1 MMPNTLVLYH
11 GHCADGFGA
20 AWAAW
25 TALGDQAT
33 YQPVQYGAPT
43 PDVAGYDTLYCL
55 DFSYPRGTILQWQ
68 VDHARVVV
76 LDHHKTAEAELAGL
90 DGCTFDMD
98 KSGAML
104 AWEHFRPGE
113 KPSALVEYVQ
123 DRDLWRWAL
132 PSSRAVSA
140 ALWSYPMDFWTWRS
154 IAYALETS
162 PQRFIEQGEAILRYM
177 DQQVALICDQ
187 ARVIGPDQEPLGG
200 YYVPVVNATNLWSEV
215 GEELLRRYPE
225 APFVGAYYDTK
236 HGLRKWSLRS
246 RGDFDVSEV
255 ARKHRG
261 GGHRAAA
268 GFEERR

>member
-1 MMPNTLVLYH
+1 MPKTLVLYH

-33 YQPVQYGAPT
+33 YEPVQYGAPL

-68 VDHARVVV
+68 VEHERVLV

-98 KSGAML
+98 QSGAML
-104 AWEHFRPGE
+104 AWKHFRPGE
-113 KPSALVEYVQ
+113 KAPALIEYVQ

-132 PSSRAVSA
+132 PHSREVSA
-140 ALWSYPMDFWTWRS
+140 ALWSYPMTFGTWS
-154 IAYALETS
+154 QIALRLRQHPLVFATE
-162 PQRFIEQGEAILRYM
+162 GEAILRYM
-177 DQQVALICDQ
+177 GQQVALICDQ
-187 ARVIGPDQEPLGG
+187 ARWDRIDGDD
-200 YYVPVVNATNLWSEV
+200 VPIVNATNLWSEI
-215 GEELLRRYPE
+215 GEELLRRYPD
-225 APFVGAYYDTK
+225 APYAAAYYDTK

-246 RGDFDVSEV
+246 RGDFDVSVV
-255 ARKHRG
+255 AQLHGG
-261 GGHRAAA
+261 GGHKSAA
-268 GFEERR
+268 GYEEVL